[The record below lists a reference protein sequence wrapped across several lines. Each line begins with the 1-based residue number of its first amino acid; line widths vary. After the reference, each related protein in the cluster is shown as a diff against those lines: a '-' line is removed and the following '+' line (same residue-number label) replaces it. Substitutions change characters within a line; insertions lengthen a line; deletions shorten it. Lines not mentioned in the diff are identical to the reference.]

1 MALDYGKM
9 EFAVSFKPITA
20 FPLDSRSYY
29 ESLAAAEA
37 AAASAVEAG
46 SDQGTVY
53 FGQTFVVVENGVA
66 QMLQVQPDGTLSE
79 IGGKIEIDEK
89 QFAIDEESGKL
100 SLFGFADAVAGAQL
114 VVEEVELEGEKVKQL
129 KWVKPDTTT
138 VDGLAT
144 AVEGL
149 EAAQKTLSDKID
161 EIEEYL
167 GDENTGFVKDI
178 NDAIDSINE
187 SIELKANADDV
198 YTKDEANDLISDVND
213 AIALKADADNVY
225 TIKQADDAIA
235 AAVAGADHLKR
246 KIMGSVEEIEAYAAD
261 HADATQYIFMV
272 SNGLQAD
279 DNRYYEYMVFEIA
292 GEEGADPTR
301 VVERVGNWAVDLS
314 GYATTG
320 ALENLTQTVAD
331 NKSAIEQ
338 SLANEIARAEAAEK
352 VLGERIDAIDF
363 VDDEE
368 LAEALAPYAK
378 TADVNTTLADYAKSE
393 DVTNA
398 LSEKADKA
406 TTLEGYGITNAYTK
420 AEADKAIADKVAAV
434 TGGES
439 AAAVKLLLEAEVTRS
454 TEKDTAHDNAI
465 NTITEKLNG
474 ITSGAQVNVIDSV
487 EETEFSIDAVKKL
500 SLLAVPAAKITGL
513 AEHEAIVA
521 LSNSIAQNAQNI
533 TANTTSITSLS
544 ESLNNYVLNTTYS
557 NKMTEID
564 ADLAALKDAI
574 TWKEV

>member
-225 TIKQADDAIA
+225 TIQQANDAIA

-246 KIMGSVEEIEAYAAD
+246 KIMGSVEEIEAYAAEN
-261 HADATQYIFMV
+261 ADATQYIFMV

-279 DNRYYEYMVFEIA
+279 DNRYYEYMVFEV
-292 GEEGADPTR
+292 EVEGAIER
-301 VVERVGNWAVDLS
+301 KVERVGNWAVDLS

-320 ALENLTQTVAD
+320 SLETLAQTVAD
-331 NKSAIEQ
+331 NKANIEQ
-338 SLANEIARAEAAEK
+338 SLANEIARADAAEK
-352 VLGERIDAIDF
+352 VNAKAAADAMAAAQEAAQAVVDEAAAARAAEKALGERIDAIDF
-363 VDDEE
+363 IDNDE
-368 LAEALAPYAK
+368 LNAALAPYAK
-378 TADVNTTLADYAKSE
+378 TADVNEALNKKANNATTLA
-393 DVTNA
+393 
-398 LSEKADKA
+398 
-406 TTLEGYGITNAYTK
+406 GYGITDAYTK
-420 AEADKAIADKVAAV
+420 AETDKAIADKVADV

-454 TEKDTAHDNAI
+454 TQADAAHDEALAALNESFGTLSASVAKNA
-465 NTITEKLNG
+465 E
-474 ITSGAQVNVIDSV
+474 D
-487 EETEFSIDAVKKL
+487 
-500 SLLAVPAAKITGL
+500 
-513 AEHEAIVA
+513 IVA
-521 LSNSIAQNAQNI
+521 AVASIGTLSADVTNIAN
-533 TANTTSITSLS
+533 
-544 ESLNNYVLNTTYS
+544 SLNDYVLKETYNT
-557 NKMTEID
+557 KMSAID
-564 ADLAALKDAI
+564 ADILALKDAI